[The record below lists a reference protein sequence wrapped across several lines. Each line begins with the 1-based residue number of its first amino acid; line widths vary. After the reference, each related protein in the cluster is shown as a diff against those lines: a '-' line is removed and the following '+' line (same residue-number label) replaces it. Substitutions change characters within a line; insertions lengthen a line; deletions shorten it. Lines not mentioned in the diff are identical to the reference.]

1 MNTLIIVRSI
11 LFVLCCISVRG
22 DSSIVGI
29 QLGTVNAPMIAYVD
43 LNSFSG
49 QIHTYVDHVIQNQVA
64 AILAEKTE
72 QAVNEAVT
80 GIAANITSNVTKAVK
95 GIYKSRLLGFS
106 LGYHCRVI

>member
-1 MNTLIIVRSI
+1 
-11 LFVLCCISVRG
+11 
-22 DSSIVGI
+22 
-29 QLGTVNAPMIAYVD
+29 
-43 LNSFSG
+43 
-49 QIHTYVDHVIQNQVA
+49 VA